1 MAFRAVAFLLLHQ
14 EKQEEC
20 TVKRFMFL
28 GVISALLMGLER
40 AATLRK
46 PKPSSGRTA
55 NIITLQEVLNH
66 HYAALPAT
74 NRAFFEALLSQG
86 EVLAVRVD
94 YLPEPLLW
102 LTTTSE
108 QARWM
113 REQHSGPAG
122 LECVVMSAAQAHDL
136 LTATRTHAPATL
148 HEIAQVLI
156 SQAPDEIQSPHDSS

>member
-1 MAFRAVAFLLLHQ
+1 MV
-14 EKQEEC
+14 
-20 TVKRFMFL
+20 L
-28 GVISALLMGLER
+28 GAISALLLGFEKVLSPR
-40 AATLRK
+40 RPRRHAL
-46 PKPSSGRTA
+46 SGGVVNRSFV
-55 NIITLQEVLNH
+55 TLQEVLEH
-66 HYAALPAT
+66 HRALPPKA
-74 NRAFFEALLSQG
+74 RAFYEAMLAQG
-86 EVLAVRVD
+86 DVLALRVD
-94 YLPEPLLW
+94 YLPDPLLW
-102 LTTTSE
+102 LTTTTE

>member
-1 MAFRAVAFLLLHQ
+1 MAFRPVAFLLLHQ

-20 TVKRFMFL
+20 TVKRLMFL

-66 HYAALPAT
+66 QVVLPEPA
-74 NRAFFEALLSQG
+74 RAFYEALLSQG

>member
-1 MAFRAVAFLLLHQ
+1 MV
-14 EKQEEC
+14 
-20 TVKRFMFL
+20 L
-28 GVISALLMGLER
+28 GAISALLLGFEKVLSPR
-40 AATLRK
+40 RLKRHAL
-46 PKPSSGRTA
+46 SGGAPNR
-55 NIITLQEVLNH
+55 NFVTLQEVLEH
-66 HYAALPAT
+66 HRALPPKA
-74 NRAFFEALLSQG
+74 RAFYEAMLSQG
-86 EVLAVRVD
+86 DVLALRVD
-94 YLPEPLLW
+94 YLPDPLLW
-102 LTTTSE
+102 LTTTTE